1 MPPID
6 NNEALMYGDC
16 LYVKALN
23 EEDEYSYRFSP
34 LSANTRHAHSPREV
48 VVETIKMVKLGP
60 VYQYSL
66 NIRDGETRFT
76 LLADKIEYAYWYY
89 DGKNPPAELGIPFPA
104 IFAGSNIYVKAC
116 RAETTYCAHIGLVTT
131 TNRGATPIKI
141 YATRRIAGS
150 KYPVELLVSYEN
162 KKFKDN
168 FLLRAGYIEAGK
180 WVRKSLTQFEL
191 VEE

>member
-6 NNEALMYGDC
+6 NNEALIFGDC
-16 LYVKALN
+16 LYVKAFN

-34 LSANTRHAHSPREV
+34 LSENTRHAHSPREV
-48 VVETIKMVKLGP
+48 VVETLKVVKLGP
-60 VYQYSL
+60 IYQYSL
-66 NIRDGETRFT
+66 SIRDGETRFT
-76 LLADKIEYAYWYY
+76 LLADKIEYAHWYY
-89 DGKNPPAELGIPFPA
+89 DGERPPLDLGIPYPA

-116 RAETTYCAHIGLVTT
+116 QAETTYCAHYGLVAPI
-131 TNRGATPIKI
+131 NRGATPIKI
-141 YATRRIAGS
+141 YATRRIVGS

-180 WVRKSLTQFEL
+180 WVRKSLTQFEM

>member
-6 NNEALMYGDC
+6 NNEALMFGNC
-16 LYVKALN
+16 LYVKAFN

-34 LSANTRHAHSPREV
+34 LSDNTRYAPPREV
-48 VVETIKMVKLGP
+48 VVETLKIVKFGP
-60 VYQYSL
+60 IYQYSL
-66 NIRDGETRFT
+66 SIRDGETRFT
-76 LLADKIEYAYWYY
+76 LLADKIEYAHWYY
-89 DGKNPPAELGIPFPA
+89 DGKRPPLDLGIPFPA

-116 RAETTYCAHIGLVTT
+116 QADTTYCAHIGLVAP

-141 YATRRIAGS
+141 YATRRIVGS
-150 KYPVELLVSYEN
+150 KYPLEMLVSYEN

-180 WVRKSLTQFEL
+180 WVRKSFKQFEL
-191 VEE
+191 VE